1 MKFNIVSRNCV
12 MTNSEIVYLT
22 NDNWNDYFEYRTMY
36 QMYYKN
42 QHIGGVRIGRIGQ
55 TEDRPDIPDEFETLP
70 TDYFSLGVSLEYYK
84 NLKREGIPRVEIL
97 IALHD
102 IAYDLKLLETVRE
115 ERVTQ
120 RSLMRDFSYYA
131 VKEQFHR
138 IADGGAVLTD
148 YDFKYILPDKD
159 ITTGENLE
167 LDFYV
172 EGENNTPPSNIYV
185 LIGKNGIGKTTIIK
199 KMLKTLLCNN
209 DLHTYG
215 EFITGW
221 GGNFSNIVNISFS
234 MFDDP
239 IT

>member
-22 NDNWNDYFEYRTMY
+22 NDNWNDYFYKHIESYITKWNDYFEYRTMY

-70 TDYFSLGVSLEYYK
+70 TDYFSLGVSFEYYK

-131 VKEQFHR
+131 VKEQFH
-138 IADGGAVLTD
+138 
-148 YDFKYILPDKD
+148 
-159 ITTGENLE
+159 
-167 LDFYV
+167 
-172 EGENNTPPSNIYV
+172 
-185 LIGKNGIGKTTIIK
+185 
-199 KMLKTLLCNN
+199 
-209 DLHTYG
+209 
-215 EFITGW
+215 
-221 GGNFSNIVNISFS
+221 
-234 MFDDP
+234 
-239 IT
+239 

>member
-172 EGENNTPPSNIYV
+172 EGENNTPPSNIYANSARTV
-185 LIGKNGIGKTTIIK
+185 RL
-199 KMLKTLLCNN
+199 
-209 DLHTYG
+209 
-215 EFITGW
+215 F
-221 GGNFSNIVNISFS
+221 
-234 MFDDP
+234 
-239 IT
+239 

>member
-70 TDYFSLGVSLEYYK
+70 TDYISLGVSLEYYK

-172 EGENNTPPSNIYV
+172 EGENNTHQVIFMS
-185 LIGKNGIGKTTIIK
+185 L
-199 KMLKTLLCNN
+199 
-209 DLHTYG
+209 
-215 EFITGW
+215 
-221 GGNFSNIVNISFS
+221 
-234 MFDDP
+234 
-239 IT
+239 

>member
-102 IAYDLKLLETVRE
+102 IAYDLK
-115 ERVTQ
+115 
-120 RSLMRDFSYYA
+120 
-131 VKEQFHR
+131 
-138 IADGGAVLTD
+138 
-148 YDFKYILPDKD
+148 
-159 ITTGENLE
+159 
-167 LDFYV
+167 
-172 EGENNTPPSNIYV
+172 
-185 LIGKNGIGKTTIIK
+185 
-199 KMLKTLLCNN
+199 
-209 DLHTYG
+209 
-215 EFITGW
+215 
-221 GGNFSNIVNISFS
+221 
-234 MFDDP
+234 
-239 IT
+239 